1 MIKTVWNHEQVVFRG
16 PAAVPIAIVASSFI
30 AAGSSI
36 YSANEQNRIAKEQQR
51 KLEEAE
57 AARVAEAERIARE
70 TRPDAETLNAPKFGT
85 DDGTIGSTSQFEV
98 RKTTS
103 SALGSTGLA
112 AGLGFNV

>member
-1 MIKTVWNHEQVVFRG
+1 MAAIT
-16 PAAVPIAIVASSFI
+16 AAVIAAAVIG
-30 AAGSSI
+30 AGSSI
-36 YSANEQNRIAKEQQR
+36 YAANEQSRIAKEQQR

-57 AARVAEAERIARE
+57 ATRVAEAERIARE

-112 AGLGFNV
+112 AGFGFNI

>member
-1 MIKTVWNHEQVVFRG
+1 MIRQVTFG
-16 PAAVPIAIVASSFI
+16 ITGDKIMGMTAAVIGAAVIG
-30 AAGSSI
+30 AGSSI
-36 YSANEQNRIAKEQQR
+36 YSANEQSRIAKEQQR

-57 AARVAEAERIARE
+57 RARVAEAERIARE

-98 RKTTS
+98 KKTTS